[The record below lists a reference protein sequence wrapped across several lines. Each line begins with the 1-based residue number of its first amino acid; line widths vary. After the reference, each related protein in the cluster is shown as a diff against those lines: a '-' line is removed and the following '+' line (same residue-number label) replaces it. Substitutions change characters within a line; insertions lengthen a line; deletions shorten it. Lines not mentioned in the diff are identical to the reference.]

1 MTVIYRRTT
10 GASGYQIA
18 YSTNKKSGYK
28 YINLNN
34 KVSKKTINNLKSG
47 KKYFVWVRAYR
58 NINGKKYYGT
68 YSSVKTV
75 VVK

>member
-1 MTVIYRRTT
+1 MTVIYRKTT

-18 YSTNKKSGYK
+18 YSTNQKSGYK

-34 KVSKKTINNLKSG
+34 KVSKKTISNLKSG
-47 KKYFVWVRAYR
+47 KKYFVRVRAYR
-58 NINGKKYYGT
+58 NIKGKRYYGN
-68 YSSVKTV
+68 YSSIKTV

>member
-1 MTVIYRRTT
+1 MTVTYRKTT

-18 YSTNKKSGYK
+18 YSTNQKSGYK

-34 KVSKKTINNLKSG
+34 KVSKKTISNLKSG
-47 KKYFVWVRAYR
+47 KKYFVRVRAYR
-58 NINGKKYYGT
+58 SINGKKYYGD
-68 YSSVKTV
+68 YSSIKTV